1 LAAGQQIPRA
11 MLLRFGVTLVN
22 GLSCCTRVWDSAGFT
37 QRKVAVIMSGM
48 SNKVRWGVLST
59 AKIGV
64 TKVIP
69 GMQKGE
75 WSQVTA
81 IASRDLGKAEAVAR
95 DLGIANAYGSYEQL
109 LADPQIEAI
118 YNPLPNQLHVPW
130 SIKAAEAGKHVLCE
144 KPLSLTV
151 AEARTLLAVRGRTG
165 VKIGEAF
172 MVRTHPQWLR
182 VRELVRSGRIGP
194 LRSIVGFFSYFN
206 VNPANIRNIP
216 ECGGGALMDVGCYP
230 ITTSRFLFEEEPSR
244 VLGLVERDPVMKV
257 DRLTSAILDFPSG
270 QSSFT
275 CSTQLVPYQRMH
287 FLGTKGRIEIEIP
300 FNAPKD
306 RPTRIL
312 IDDGGELFGSGI
324 STETFPTCDQYTI
337 QGDVFSRAVREGGEV
352 PVSIEDA
359 VNNMA
364 VIEAIF
370 RSANSGHWETP

>member
-1 LAAGQQIPRA
+1 
-11 MLLRFGVTLVN
+11 
-22 GLSCCTRVWDSAGFT
+22 
-37 QRKVAVIMSGM
+37 M
-48 SNKVRWGVLST
+48 SNMSKKVRWGVLST
-59 AKIGV
+59 AAIGV
-64 TKVIP
+64 KKVIP

-75 WSQVTA
+75 WTEVTA
-81 IASRDLGKAEAVAR
+81 IASRDLSKAEAAAQA
-95 DLGIANAYGSYEQL
+95 LGIAKAYGSYEEL
-109 LADPQIEAI
+109 LADPQIEVI

-144 KPLSLTV
+144 KPLSLTA
-151 AEARTLLAVRGRTG
+151 AEARALLAVQDRTG
-165 VKIGEAF
+165 VKMGEAF

-182 VRELVRSGRIGP
+182 ARELVKSGRIGP
-194 LRSIVGFFSYFN
+194 LRSVLGFFSYYN

-230 ITTSRFLFEEEPSR
+230 ITTSRFMFGEEPSR
-244 VLGLVERDPVMKV
+244 VFGLVERDPVMKV

-270 QSSFT
+270 QSTFT
-275 CSTQLVPYQRMH
+275 CSTQVVPYQRMH

-306 RPTRIL
+306 RPCRIF

-337 QGDVFSRAVREGGEV
+337 QGDVFSRAVREGGQV
-352 PVSIEDA
+352 PVSIGDA
-359 VNNMA
+359 VKNMA

-370 RSANSGHWETP
+370 RSAESGKWETP

>member
-1 LAAGQQIPRA
+1 
-11 MLLRFGVTLVN
+11 
-22 GLSCCTRVWDSAGFT
+22 
-37 QRKVAVIMSGM
+37 MSGM
-48 SNKVRWGVLST
+48 PNKVRWGVLST

-75 WSQVTA
+75 WSEVAA
-81 IASRDLGKAEAVAR
+81 IASRDLGKAETAAR
-95 DLGIANAYGSYEQL
+95 SLGIARAYGSYEEL

-118 YNPLPNQLHVPW
+118 YNPLPNQLHVPLT
-130 SIKAAEAGKHVLCE
+130 IKAAEAGKHVLCE

-151 AEARTLLAVRGRTG
+151 AEAKTLLAVQQRTG

-182 VRELVRSGRIGP
+182 AREVIKSGRIGP
-194 LRSIVGFFSYFN
+194 LRSAIGFFSYFN

-216 ECGGGALMDVGCYP
+216 DCGGGALMDVGCYP
-230 ITTSRFLFEEEPSR
+230 ITTSRFMFGEEPSR

-257 DRLTSAILDFPSG
+257 DRLTSAMMDFPSG
-270 QSSFT
+270 QSTFT

-287 FLGTKGRIEIEIP
+287 FLGTKGRVELEIP

-306 RPTRIL
+306 RPTRIF
-312 IDDGGELFGSGI
+312 IDDGSDLFGNGI
-324 STETFPTCDQYTI
+324 STETFPICDQYTI
-337 QGDVFSRAVREGGEV
+337 QGDVFSKAIGEGGEV
-352 PVSIEDA
+352 PVTVEDGIK
-359 VNNMA
+359 NMA

-370 RSANSGHWETP
+370 RSAESGRWETP